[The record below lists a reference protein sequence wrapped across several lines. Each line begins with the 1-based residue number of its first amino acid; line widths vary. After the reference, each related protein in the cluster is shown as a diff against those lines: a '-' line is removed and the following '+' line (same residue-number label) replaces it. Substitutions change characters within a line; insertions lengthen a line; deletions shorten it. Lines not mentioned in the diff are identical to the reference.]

1 MPFPQILLSF
11 FESLL
16 PHSPFLLVLLLSPL
30 LVGFVCESN
39 ITARQRKKKKERRE
53 TLKRASRASSGHARG
68 PQAKHAKGTT
78 HVGRKTDKKLKYEKR
93 RQHCEPS
100 HTDTAVIECNVSPS
114 ASNSRLLTGFAT
126 HRTKRPGDGWEGE
139 RERKKKK
146 KRSAV
151 FESPPFPLSHST
163 DLFFTVQR
171 IKRGKKRDKHGGGK
185 KNEMG
190 GDNKKK
196 EERVYVRMC
205 VCVCVC
211 VCVYTHPTLSTAA
224 AHFLVRSPWSLS
236 RNEREAH
243 LKQQQKGE
251 KWVRKGCRTRQT

>member
-1 MPFPQILLSF
+1 MRAIAHGYSRDRVQCVSFGVKFP
-11 FESLL
+11 
-16 PHSPFLLVLLLSPL
+16 LVDWLCDAPNQAAGRWL
-30 LVGFVCESN
+30 G
-39 ITARQRKKKKERRE
+39 RRKGKK
-53 TLKRASRASSGHARG
+53 
-68 PQAKHAKGTT
+68 
-78 HVGRKTDKKLKYEKR
+78 
-93 RQHCEPS
+93 
-100 HTDTAVIECNVSPS
+100 N
-114 ASNSRLLTGFAT
+114 
-126 HRTKRPGDGWEGE
+126 
-139 RERKKKK
+139 KK